1 MLKYALAVT
10 ITYDTGKIKA
20 WGKIGYSASC
30 EHSLDTVP

>member
-20 WGKIGYSASC
+20 WGKIGYSTSC